1 VRVRSFGSH
10 KRCPL
15 TNSASFFFFVLI
27 THIGIPY
34 KTGTFSSHEDE
45 LIRQTIKDYVAR
57 NNMPEDAIQRW
68 FENGNGR
75 GRFEKNDLKALWVEI
90 GKQVDMA

>member
-1 VRVRSFGSH
+1 
-10 KRCPL
+10 
-15 TNSASFFFFVLI
+15 
-27 THIGIPY
+27 
-34 KTGTFSSHEDE
+34 
-45 LIRQTIKDYVAR
+45 VAR

>member
-1 VRVRSFGSH
+1 M
-10 KRCPL
+10 
-15 TNSASFFFFVLI
+15 
-27 THIGIPY
+27 
-34 KTGTFSSHEDE
+34 
-45 LIRQTIKDYVAR
+45 AR

-90 GKQVDMA
+90 GKANRPLPDMLNYDAKIQNSGTN

>member
-1 VRVRSFGSH
+1 MFTFT
-10 KRCPL
+10 L
-15 TNSASFFFFVLI
+15 AIL
-27 THIGIPY
+27 GISY

-45 LIRQTIKDYVAR
+45 LIRETIKGYVAR
-57 NNMPEDAIQRW
+57 NSMPEDAIQRW

-90 GKQVDMA
+90 GTTCCFFLDPGLRAAQ

>member
-1 VRVRSFGSH
+1 MV
-10 KRCPL
+10 
-15 TNSASFFFFVLI
+15 
-27 THIGIPY
+27 IGISY

-45 LIRQTIKDYVAR
+45 LIRETIKGYVAR

-90 GKQVDMA
+90 GTT